1 METKS
6 FVLGAACGS
15 VLTAGV
21 MWFVGTSE
29 NETTQTLSHE
39 TAAGVSGEPSPSAGP
54 AEETQQPK
62 ILATE
67 ASGSNTMPLSNTPE
81 GSDNATAIGHIGDTG
96 ESDATSD
103 IQPEGQRSTPS
114 SAEQKIFE
122 RWAELQSEPR
132 DDAWSYYIEQA
143 ISQFLGGYP
152 TIGEFDINHI
162 ECRATR
168 CQIQVTGF
176 DGSTWATWS
185 RIMYDMNQQ
194 PWAEFYESASESY
207 DTDGRFVIL
216 QRLRRETE

>member
-21 MWFVGTSE
+21 IWFVGTWDD
-29 NETTQTLSHE
+29 ETTQMLSLE
-39 TAAGVSGEPSPSAGP
+39 TAAGVSGEISASADP
-54 AEETQQPK
+54 TEDLRPPK
-62 ILATE
+62 ISTSE
-67 ASGSNTMPLSNTPE
+67 ASGNNARRLPNPAQ
-81 GSDNATAIGHIGDTG
+81 GSDESTAIGDIGDAS
-96 ESDATSD
+96 ESDAKSD
-103 IQPEGQRSTPS
+103 IQPEGEQSKPS

-132 DDAWSYYIEQA
+132 DDSWSYYIEQA